1 MGTDP
6 QYPLIFISDMRKIL
20 AFLLFRIF
28 AFISAEAGSMEEQA
42 GYCNGNECCA
52 AETLFQVERFEMVI
66 FEAPEKVV
74 QVVTYDNAAGLKFV
88 DVPKHRDLMKT
99 RHVTDMK
106 DDRLSLQ
113 VMEEVKTCM
122 VGKPRQH
129 LPPKM
134 ERQLLCGF
142 TEEFNT
148 QHMFASPSATHQNLM
163 FLPMAVVTHDQLP
176 TKLRPHCPL
185 DYKVQTFRWIN
196 KDEQVV
202 SEDQPGDM
210 IVRDPE
216 IQRDY
221 MNGDFLDLDEEKLPE
236 GLINT
241 TRVKRSTLPCMQIND
256 NNQLR
261 RGHCFWVP
269 VKCERGNG
277 CPATNIFYHCR
288 PNPNHVIRTC
298 EYILMCA
305 TITDN
310 RCIIHSTSTN
320 ITCDICCTSDNCDQA
335 GGRGLPACSAE
346 RGVEDTSTRK
356 LQMIVTIKR
365 FEQYRSDYP
374 RSAAG
379 VEQGAQISLEYHGK
393 TCTTS
398 VLPTAVPWRCKKN
411 ANSCTKSAFQNIHLN
426 TKATLGS
433 CWDEDISQG
442 SDPMTIKLKLPS
454 ESPIVVSSAIVFDE
468 SDESRCWKSDW
479 RTRYSNYNQ
488 QTNDWVTG
496 NPRAS
501 YGEANNFDDE
511 CMPIV

>member
-148 QHMFASPSATHQNLM
+148 QHMFASPNATHQNLM

-221 MNGDFLDLDEEKLPE
+221 MNGDFLDFEEEKRPE
-236 GLINT
+236 GLSNF
-241 TRVKRSTLPCMQIND
+241 TRYKRSAPCMQISD
-256 NNQLR
+256 DNQLTS
-261 RGHCFWVP
+261 GSCFWVE
-269 VKCERGNG
+269 VNCERNGG
-277 CPATNIFYHCR
+277 CPATNIFFHCR
-288 PNPNHVIRTC
+288 DNSGPSYRSC
-298 EYILMCA
+298 EYILMCS
-305 TITDN
+305 TVTDN
-310 RCIIHSTSTN
+310 RCIIHSRATGV
-320 ITCDICCTSDNCDQA
+320 TCDMCCSTDNCA
-335 GGRGLPACSAE
+335 KGKTRGLKKCSAA
-346 RGVEDTSTRK
+346 RGIEDASTRK
-356 LQMIVTIKR
+356 LTMKLGIRR
-365 FEQYRSDYP
+365 FEQYRQDYS
-374 RSAAG
+374 RSATG
-379 VEQGAQISLEYHGK
+379 YEQGAQILLEYRGRS
-393 TCTTS
+393 CLTS
-398 VLPTAVPWRCKKN
+398 FLPTAIPWRCKTREEPCPESKN
-411 ANSCTKSAFQNIHLN
+411 QLIVLS
-426 TKATLGS
+426 TKAELGS

-454 ESPIVVSSAIVFDE
+454 GSPIVVSSVRVYDE
-468 SDESRCWKSDW
+468 VDNSRCWKSDW
-479 RTRYSNYNQ
+479 RNRYSNYNQ
-488 QTNDWVTG
+488 QTNDWVDG
-496 NPRAS
+496 HPRS
-501 YGEANNFDDE
+501 PSGDSSNNFDDD
-511 CMPIV
+511 CL